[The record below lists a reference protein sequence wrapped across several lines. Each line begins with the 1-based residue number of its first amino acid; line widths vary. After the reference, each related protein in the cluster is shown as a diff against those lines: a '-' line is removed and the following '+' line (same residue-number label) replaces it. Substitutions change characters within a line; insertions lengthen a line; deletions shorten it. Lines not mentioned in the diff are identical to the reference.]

1 MASRPSCVLL
11 NVEHSALKA
20 GEQGAKYQLQNLEP
34 QAPSHTVFFCYYS
47 LSLQVDGLLM
57 SNL

>member
-20 GEQGAKYQLQNLEP
+20 GEQGAKYQLQTRILKPAGASE
-34 QAPSHTVFFCYYS
+34 SERV
-47 LSLQVDGLLM
+47 LLLLLQVDGLLM
-57 SNL
+57 SIF